1 MLEHV
6 GCVYVP
12 LFLSSR
18 PIGNN
23 IVLGVVGKEVQQ
35 DHSVRLEVEVESK
48 SEVGILWRYGGVG
61 DGQVDRSMTRDC

>member
-6 GCVYVP
+6 GCVYVL

-48 SEVGILWRYGGVG
+48 SEVGILW
-61 DGQVDRSMTRDC
+61 